1 MSNTKKVINLIL
13 WLVVPFIMLP
23 LLIYKKKGYKTGN
36 NKTEKVAEGIILIT
50 IGIISFLIWICIIGI
65 LTIASDESQAIEA
78 KPIEVIITAIPT
90 AKPTENPKTAYDK
103 WVDKSFSIWDGS
115 CYALVDL
122 LKEHLN
128 DADSFEHVKTTY
140 ITNDDLDT
148 MTITMS
154 YRAKNGF
161 GAKILKYCIATAS
174 KSKNEIRIIEND

>member
-23 LLIYKKKGYKTGN
+23 LLIYNKKGYKTGN
-36 NKTEKVAEGIILIT
+36 NKTEKVILIT
-50 IGIISFLIWICIIGI
+50 IGIISFLIWICIIGVFA
-65 LTIASDESQAIEA
+65 IASDTNIESQAIEA
-78 KPIEVIITAIPT
+78 KPTEVITVIPT
-90 AKPTENPKTAYDK
+90 AKPTENPQTAYDK

-115 CYALVDL
+115 CFALVDL

-140 ITNDDLDT
+140 ITSDDLDT
-148 MTITMS
+148 LTITMS

-161 GAKILKYCIATAS
+161 GAKVLKSCTATAS
-174 KSKNEIRIIEND
+174 KLKNEIRIIENN